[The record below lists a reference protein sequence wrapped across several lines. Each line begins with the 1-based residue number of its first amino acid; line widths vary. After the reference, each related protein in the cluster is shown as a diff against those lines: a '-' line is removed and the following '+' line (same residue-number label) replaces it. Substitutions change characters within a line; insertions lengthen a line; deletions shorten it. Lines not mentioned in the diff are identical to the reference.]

1 MVNISGFV
9 YGSISQVPQRNNK
22 YHMLMKRKR
31 DNQKQTLFVTLRY
44 NNSLQKYMHPSINEI
59 NLRNLDRYK
68 LGRTGESEDHGVS
81 KRRRLRNF
89 DKDDTSYE
97 ENLLSGFDS
106 KDEEKLLDL
115 KLKREIE
122 NSKHDAIANTRKLKK
137 LNFELSNT
145 DLRFFEFLDSYKN
158 QHTQKIASQNKVF
171 VSGTEYE
178 NLGMSGY
185 ICGYCF
191 RCFQDQFQ
199 YTYHTQIKESCESRM
214 TSKDDIIY
222 DDQNGIM
229 IKQLD
234 GLTNSHTLQRLSS
247 LSKLFIPHKL
257 NNASDIIKFEFF
269 LLYINN
275 EFVGYFS
282 KEKNTTLWN
291 LSCIL
296 IVKKSGLSF
305 KNIKRFEF
313 GQFLIYFSYQLSLLD
328 ESFLG
333 SPEKPFSDF
342 GLLAYRKYFKFRLV
356 KFFLDDMEYENQ
368 HFEIAEFL
376 IDDIS
381 KITGMV
387 KNDIVFGFESLGVFQ
402 YSKELKKI
410 KIDFDLLT
418 NIKSTKEYN
427 QWIDTINQFDK
438 QHFKDFIRN
447 RFKKELDKD
456 KVRRLS
462 KNTLS
467 YWNNKKPYEW
477 IDVKHI
483 TKITLF
489 KTLSDADH
497 GKYLDS
503 FK

>member
-1 MVNISGFV
+1 
-9 YGSISQVPQRNNK
+9 
-22 YHMLMKRKR
+22 MLMKRKR

-97 ENLLSGFDS
+97 ENLLSGFAS

-257 NNASDIIKFEFF
+257 NNASDIIKFE
-269 LLYINN
+269 
-275 EFVGYFS
+275 
-282 KEKNTTLWN
+282 
-291 LSCIL
+291 
-296 IVKKSGLSF
+296 
-305 KNIKRFEF
+305 
-313 GQFLIYFSYQLSLLD
+313 FLIYFSYQLSLLD